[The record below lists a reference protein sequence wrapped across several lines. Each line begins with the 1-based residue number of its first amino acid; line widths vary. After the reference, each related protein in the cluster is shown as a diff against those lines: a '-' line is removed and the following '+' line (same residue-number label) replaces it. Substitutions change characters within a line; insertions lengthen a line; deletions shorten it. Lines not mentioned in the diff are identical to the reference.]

1 MFVVTLESGIESG
14 ANKQGGIRGH
24 QKLEKQGHWINE
36 RSNASNFTYKVA
48 DIGKWFPSLV
58 VNKTTVEK
66 KNKLQNWCDVLIVVA
81 RVQWVGKWNYN
92 NLVIFRLLYMFF
104 ITMTILD
111 KLTIRH

>member
-24 QKLEKQGHWINE
+24 QKLEKQGDWINE